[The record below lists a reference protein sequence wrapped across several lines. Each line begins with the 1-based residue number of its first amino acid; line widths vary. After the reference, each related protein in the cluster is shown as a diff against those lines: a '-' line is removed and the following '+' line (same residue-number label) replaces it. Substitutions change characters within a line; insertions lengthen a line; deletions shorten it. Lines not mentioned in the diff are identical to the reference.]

1 MATPANTPSS
11 FPNRDALIESLHQ
24 IITAIA
30 PCGEAST
37 GAQKLDIRKLEQIER
52 QLNNILPMLQFE
64 RLDAEEAQDWEGV
77 DGLTQ
82 AIDACKNTLNRVR
95 AAILR
100 ATVIPLHDHDL
111 AELSALKDKID
122 TAACIGGQVQVVL
135 SVLNLVRRLILP
147 GLVI

>member
-1 MATPANTPSS
+1 MATSANAPPS

-30 PCGEAST
+30 PPGETST
-37 GAQKLDIRKLEQIER
+37 GAQKLDIRRLEQIEQ
-52 QLNNILPMLQFE
+52 QLNNLLPMLQFE
-64 RLDAEEAQDWEGV
+64 RLDAEDARDWDGV

-82 AIDACKNTLNRVR
+82 TIDACKDALNRVR

-100 ATVIPLHDHDL
+100 ATVIPLHDQDL

-122 TAACIGGQVQVVL
+122 AAARTGGQFQAVL
-135 SVLNLVRRLILP
+135 SVLSFVQRLILP